1 MAKWSSR
8 GFDDIVLIIGIIT
21 MLVLF
26 ALNYSAIWG
35 ICYLIMYFSLSN
47 HHITSLLGFI
57 IPIPIATFA
66 VYIEF
71 FNGTA
76 KKLCRKMFF

>member
-1 MAKWSSR
+1 MSK
-8 GFDDIVLIIGIIT
+8 GFDDIVLAIGVIT

-26 ALNYSAIWG
+26 AINYAVIWG

-47 HHITSLLGFI
+47 HHVTSLAGFLV
-57 IPIPIATFA
+57 PLPIAILA

-71 FNGTA
+71 FTGTA
-76 KKLCRKMFF
+76 KKLCRALFF